1 MKAGQWL
8 ELTMTDRAIVLD
20 QVAEQQQVTGRP
32 ATALD
37 WNMRMQEVLE
47 RTAEYDMSLMPTE
60 QNAAY
65 QKRLIENRIRLQ
77 KEKAAEC
84 ENTAT
89 A

>member
-47 RTAEYDMSLMPTE
+47 RTAEYDMSLMPAE

-84 ENTAT
+84 GDTAT